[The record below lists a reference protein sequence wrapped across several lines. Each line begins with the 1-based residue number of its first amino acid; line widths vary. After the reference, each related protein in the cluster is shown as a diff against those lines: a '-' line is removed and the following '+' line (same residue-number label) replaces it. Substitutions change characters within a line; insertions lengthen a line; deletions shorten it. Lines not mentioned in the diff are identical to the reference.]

1 MIQFGLRLHDAEK
14 LPVEQ
19 VLPLVRQK
27 GFTCA
32 HVALSKSFK
41 ELPCTPSALTPGYAL
56 YLRHLFE
63 KNGIDI
69 AVLGNYLNLA
79 HPDADALHAIQEKYY
94 AHIRFASLLGC
105 GMVGTDTLIE
115 VSDMK
120 KLEWA
125 LLLGMVGA
133 VCCSALTGT
142 AQSYRSLEQ
151 NVLRL
156 HILAN
161 SDSIDDQALK
171 LKVRDKVLE
180 QADTLFAGDAESVED
195 AETIAAENLET
206 LEQTAQQ
213 LVWDEGYSYP
223 VKAQLVEMPFDDR
236 TYGDWVMPAGEYTAL
251 RITIGAAQGQNWW
264 CVMYPSL
271 CVPNAC
277 DVTADEETAEDAFG
291 KPEQDLLRHHERYA
305 IKLKCVEWLEKWF

>member
-1 MIQFGLRLHDAEK
+1 
-14 LPVEQ
+14 
-19 VLPLVRQK
+19 
-27 GFTCA
+27 
-32 HVALSKSFK
+32 
-41 ELPCTPSALTPGYAL
+41 
-56 YLRHLFE
+56 
-63 KNGIDI
+63 
-69 AVLGNYLNLA
+69 
-79 HPDADALHAIQEKYY
+79 
-94 AHIRFASLLGC
+94 
-105 GMVGTDTLIE
+105 
-115 VSDMK
+115 MK

-125 LLLGMVGA
+125 LLLGMIGA
-133 VCCSALTGT
+133 VCCSALSGT

-180 QADTLFAGDAESVED
+180 QANTLFNGKAESVED
-195 AETIAAENLET
+195 AEHIAAENLEV

-213 LVWDEGYSYP
+213 LVWDAGYSYP

-277 DVTADEETAEDAFG
+277 EVTADEETAEDAFG
-291 KPEQDLLRHHERYA
+291 KSEQDLLRHHERYA
-305 IKLKCVEWLEKWF
+305 VKLKCVEWLEKWF

>member
-1 MIQFGLRLHDAEK
+1 
-14 LPVEQ
+14 
-19 VLPLVRQK
+19 
-27 GFTCA
+27 
-32 HVALSKSFK
+32 
-41 ELPCTPSALTPGYAL
+41 
-56 YLRHLFE
+56 
-63 KNGIDI
+63 
-69 AVLGNYLNLA
+69 
-79 HPDADALHAIQEKYY
+79 
-94 AHIRFASLLGC
+94 
-105 GMVGTDTLIE
+105 
-115 VSDMK
+115 MK

-180 QADTLFAGDAESVED
+180 QADTLFVDDAESVED

-264 CVMYPSL
+264 CVVYPPL
-271 CVPNAC
+271 CMTAAANVRETGIAC
-277 DVTADEETAEDAFG
+277 GMEREDLDLMQEEGEEYQVKF
-291 KPEQDLLRHHERYA
+291 R
-305 IKLKCVEWLEKWF
+305 CVELWEQLRQWLHK

>member
-1 MIQFGLRLHDAEK
+1 M
-14 LPVEQ
+14 
-19 VLPLVRQK
+19 
-27 GFTCA
+27 
-32 HVALSKSFK
+32 
-41 ELPCTPSALTPGYAL
+41 
-56 YLRHLFE
+56 
-63 KNGIDI
+63 N
-69 AVLGNYLNLA
+69 
-79 HPDADALHAIQEKYY
+79 
-94 AHIRFASLLGC
+94 
-105 GMVGTDTLIE
+105 
-115 VSDMK
+115 
-120 KLEWA
+120 
-125 LLLGMVGA
+125 
-133 VCCSALTGT
+133 
-142 AQSYRSLEQ
+142 
-151 NVLRL
+151 
-156 HILAN
+156 ILAN

>member
-1 MIQFGLRLHDAEK
+1 
-14 LPVEQ
+14 
-19 VLPLVRQK
+19 
-27 GFTCA
+27 
-32 HVALSKSFK
+32 
-41 ELPCTPSALTPGYAL
+41 
-56 YLRHLFE
+56 
-63 KNGIDI
+63 
-69 AVLGNYLNLA
+69 
-79 HPDADALHAIQEKYY
+79 
-94 AHIRFASLLGC
+94 
-105 GMVGTDTLIE
+105 
-115 VSDMK
+115 MK

-142 AQSYRSLEQ
+142 AQSYRSLEE

-161 SDSIDDQALK
+161 SDNIDDQALK

-291 KPEQDLLRHHERYA
+291 KA
-305 IKLKCVEWLEKWF
+305 GAGSAAAS

>member
-1 MIQFGLRLHDAEK
+1 
-14 LPVEQ
+14 
-19 VLPLVRQK
+19 
-27 GFTCA
+27 
-32 HVALSKSFK
+32 
-41 ELPCTPSALTPGYAL
+41 
-56 YLRHLFE
+56 
-63 KNGIDI
+63 
-69 AVLGNYLNLA
+69 
-79 HPDADALHAIQEKYY
+79 
-94 AHIRFASLLGC
+94 
-105 GMVGTDTLIE
+105 
-115 VSDMK
+115 MK

-213 LVWDEGYSYP
+213 LVWGIHRPAHYYRCGTGSELVVRDVP
-223 VKAQLVEMPFDDR
+223 VSVCPQCLRCHRRRRDRRGRFRKA
-236 TYGDWVMPAGEYTAL
+236 GAGS
-251 RITIGAAQGQNWW
+251 AAA
-264 CVMYPSL
+264 S
-271 CVPNAC
+271 
-277 DVTADEETAEDAFG
+277 
-291 KPEQDLLRHHERYA
+291 
-305 IKLKCVEWLEKWF
+305 

>member
-1 MIQFGLRLHDAEK
+1 
-14 LPVEQ
+14 
-19 VLPLVRQK
+19 
-27 GFTCA
+27 
-32 HVALSKSFK
+32 
-41 ELPCTPSALTPGYAL
+41 
-56 YLRHLFE
+56 
-63 KNGIDI
+63 
-69 AVLGNYLNLA
+69 
-79 HPDADALHAIQEKYY
+79 
-94 AHIRFASLLGC
+94 
-105 GMVGTDTLIE
+105 
-115 VSDMK
+115 MK

-251 RITIGAAQGQNWW
+251 RITIGAAQGQNW
-264 CVMYPSL
+264 CTRL
-271 CVPNAC
+271 CVSPMPAMSPQTKRPPRTLSESRSRICCGIMNAM
-277 DVTADEETAEDAFG
+277 
-291 KPEQDLLRHHERYA
+291 R
-305 IKLKCVEWLEKWF
+305 

>member
-1 MIQFGLRLHDAEK
+1 
-14 LPVEQ
+14 
-19 VLPLVRQK
+19 
-27 GFTCA
+27 
-32 HVALSKSFK
+32 
-41 ELPCTPSALTPGYAL
+41 
-56 YLRHLFE
+56 
-63 KNGIDI
+63 
-69 AVLGNYLNLA
+69 
-79 HPDADALHAIQEKYY
+79 
-94 AHIRFASLLGC
+94 
-105 GMVGTDTLIE
+105 
-115 VSDMK
+115 MK

-236 TYGDWVMPAGEYTAL
+236 TYGDWVRPAHHYRCGTGSELVVRDVPVSVCPQCL
-251 RITIGAAQGQNWW
+251 RCHRRRRDRRGRFRKAGAGSAAA
-264 CVMYPSL
+264 S
-271 CVPNAC
+271 
-277 DVTADEETAEDAFG
+277 
-291 KPEQDLLRHHERYA
+291 
-305 IKLKCVEWLEKWF
+305 

>member
-1 MIQFGLRLHDAEK
+1 
-14 LPVEQ
+14 
-19 VLPLVRQK
+19 
-27 GFTCA
+27 
-32 HVALSKSFK
+32 
-41 ELPCTPSALTPGYAL
+41 
-56 YLRHLFE
+56 
-63 KNGIDI
+63 
-69 AVLGNYLNLA
+69 
-79 HPDADALHAIQEKYY
+79 
-94 AHIRFASLLGC
+94 
-105 GMVGTDTLIE
+105 
-115 VSDMK
+115 MK

-180 QADTLFAGDAESVED
+180 QADTLFVDDAESVED

-264 CVMYPSL
+264 CVAFPPLCLGAATESVEEATAAGLFTEDQAGLMTRENEGYVLKFKSL
-271 CVPNAC
+271 
-277 DVTADEETAEDAFG
+277 E
-291 KPEQDLLRHHERYA
+291 LLGELRGLFA
-305 IKLKCVEWLEKWF
+305 GN